1 MISKP
6 TPLISIVMP
15 VHNALPFLDESVAS
29 ILDQTFTDFEFV
41 ILDDASSDG
50 SSARLQFWA
59 SRDPRI
65 RLHESHQRLGLS
77 GSSNLIVSKAAA
89 AVVARMDA
97 DDIAH
102 PDRLRRQW
110 KILEDHADVA
120 AVGTLCDGIDA
131 AGRVVRPRDRW
142 RIVRRSEYVPFPH
155 GSVMFRKEV
164 FEALGGYR
172 EKFAS
177 GEDQDLFLR
186 MMSKGRVVTLPDV
199 LYHYRYH
206 SSNATL
212 LTGAKA
218 VRVVEERH
226 TQIRHSQN
234 GQDDLAAF
242 YMLGAMRLWSG
253 ESPEILQP
261 FLAKSRH
268 WNLKTMMF
276 LISASWGSISP
287 MTLRLF
293 LRSLIR
299 TRDLLASFRVKDGQP
314 YEWRLE

>member
-1 MISKP
+1 MSKP

-15 VHNALPFLDESVAS
+15 VHNALPFLDESIAS

-41 ILDDASSDG
+41 MLDDASSDG
-50 SSARLQFWA
+50 SSERLQFWA
-59 SRDPRI
+59 NRDPRI
-65 RLHESHQRLGLS
+65 RLHESRQRLGLS
-77 GSSNLIVSKAAA
+77 GSSNLIVSKATA

-131 AGRVVRPRDRW
+131 SGRVVRPRDRW

-155 GSVMFRKEV
+155 GSVMFRKDV

-172 EKFAS
+172 KKFSS

-186 MMSKGRVVTLPDV
+186 MTSKGRVVTLPDV

-206 SSNATL
+206 TSNATL

-218 VRVVEERH
+218 VRVVEE
-226 TQIRHSQN
+226 RHSQN

-261 FLAKSRH
+261 LLANSWH
-268 WNLKTMMF
+268 WNLKTVMY
-276 LISASWGSISP
+276 LISASWGRISP
-287 MTLRLF
+287 ATLRLF

-299 TRDLLASFRVKDGQP
+299 TRDLLASFRVKDGKP